1 VAEINKQME
10 DDFVALGEIMQEL
23 IEKYK
28 TGYSTSITAFDKH
41 HISIGFQDGKG
52 FFKIDNNVSRNY

>member
-1 VAEINKQME
+1 MAKINKQME

-28 TGYSTSITAFDKH
+28 TGYSTSITAFDKN
-41 HISIGFQDGKG
+41 HISISFADCKG
-52 FFKIDNNVSRNY
+52 FYKIGDYIGRN